1 MNLLTSSHAATAAS
15 GRFGAYLQ
23 AALDAV
29 VVADASG
36 CVVEFNPAAERIFG
50 YSREE
55 ALGRTMA
62 ELIVPPSLRERH
74 TRAFARFIETGEARL
89 LGRRIELTGMRADG
103 SEFPVELALSR
114 AEGEP
119 LLICG
124 ALRDLSDAKRAA
136 DDLRKLAGEQAALR
150 RLAMLVARQPSP
162 DEVLTAVT
170 EEVGSVLGAD
180 FAAMLTFDDERAVT
194 TIASWSATGPM
205 PPIGTRLP
213 LDGDSVAVRIVQT
226 GAPARMDSYVGVE
239 GETAQFARDLGVRST
254 VGAPI
259 LVDGKLWGALLAAT
273 GGGEPLPETAEARIA
288 AFTELVSTTIS
299 NAEARHELQR
309 VGAEQEALRKAATLV
324 ASGALPTEV
333 FAAITA
339 SAAEVFGVP
348 FASLIRVGPD
358 ETATMVAGC
367 ASCSAYVG
375 TTWTV
380 PADDPGIT
388 RTVVD
393 SCRPSRIEDHSRVH
407 GPVGEA
413 ARALGVGS
421 VVGTPV
427 IVDGSVWGVLAVG
440 AAQNGPPLAPDAAD
454 RLASFAELVST
465 AIVNTEARDQVRRLL
480 DEQAALRRVAT
491 LVARG
496 DSPADVFAAVSDEVG
511 GLFGSEAAVARFEPD
526 GSAMVVVGLTKGIP
540 VVSIGT
546 RWPLED
552 FLASTTVYRTGR
564 PARNDHTGHRNAS
577 GSVAENLRKMDFIST
592 VAAPIVVEGNLWGV
606 MTVSDRREPL
616 PSDTEE
622 RVAKFTELVA
632 TAIANAE
639 SRAELAASEARA
651 HELAEEQASLRRVAT
666 LVAEGV
672 PATGL
677 FSAVT
682 KEVAHVFSDVDPS
695 LVASVIRFDPGP
707 ESVLVGASRAYEREP
722 IGSRWAPKD
731 LYVSTRVLR
740 TGRTERVV
748 EADLEAVGGPDADIL
763 RLRGFLHQVGSPVV
777 VEGRLWG
784 ALTLNSTEVLPPD
797 IDQRLAS
804 FVELVATAI
813 ANTDNRSKLAASRKR
828 LVAASDE
835 ARRRIERDLHDGA
848 QQQLVTVALAM
859 RATEGR
865 IPTGQEQLKAEVGGF
880 ADRVTSVV
888 EELRE
893 MSRGIHPAVLSEG
906 GLSPAFEAL
915 ALRSAVPV
923 MLDVRH
929 EQRLPDAVEVAAYY
943 VASEALTNAAKHAD
957 ASRVE
962 IDLHLDDGSLR
973 LSICDDGG
981 GGADPS
987 RGSGLVGLKD
997 RVEALGGTIEVESPH
1012 GRGTRLQ
1019 VAIPVP
1025 ADSSAG

>member
-124 ALRDLSDAKRAA
+124 AVRDLSDAKRAS

-162 DEVLTAVT
+162 DEVFTAVT

-194 TIASWSATGPM
+194 MIASWSATGPM

-213 LDGDSVAVRIVQT
+213 LDGDSVAVRIVET

-324 ASGALPTEV
+324 ASGASPTEV

-367 ASCSAYVG
+367 AACSAYVG

-454 RLASFAELVST
+454 RLANFAELVST

-496 DSPADVFAAVSDEVG
+496 VSPADVFAAVSDEVG

-592 VAAPIVVEGNLWGV
+592 VAAPIVVG
-606 MTVSDRREPL
+606 
-616 PSDTEE
+616 
-622 RVAKFTELVA
+622 A
-632 TAIANAE
+632 T
-639 SRAELAASEARA
+639 S
-651 HELAEEQASLRRVAT
+651 
-666 LVAEGV
+666 
-672 PATGL
+672 
-677 FSAVT
+677 
-682 KEVAHVFSDVDPS
+682 
-695 LVASVIRFDPGP
+695 
-707 ESVLVGASRAYEREP
+707 GAS
-722 IGSRWAPKD
+722 
-731 LYVSTRVLR
+731 
-740 TGRTERVV
+740 
-748 EADLEAVGGPDADIL
+748 
-763 RLRGFLHQVGSPVV
+763 
-777 VEGRLWG
+777 
-784 ALTLNSTEVLPPD
+784 
-797 IDQRLAS
+797 
-804 FVELVATAI
+804 
-813 ANTDNRSKLAASRKR
+813 
-828 LVAASDE
+828 
-835 ARRRIERDLHDGA
+835 
-848 QQQLVTVALAM
+848 
-859 RATEGR
+859 
-865 IPTGQEQLKAEVGGF
+865 
-880 ADRVTSVV
+880 
-888 EELRE
+888 
-893 MSRGIHPAVLSEG
+893 
-906 GLSPAFEAL
+906 
-915 ALRSAVPV
+915 
-923 MLDVRH
+923 
-929 EQRLPDAVEVAAYY
+929 
-943 VASEALTNAAKHAD
+943 
-957 ASRVE
+957 
-962 IDLHLDDGSLR
+962 
-973 LSICDDGG
+973 
-981 GGADPS
+981 
-987 RGSGLVGLKD
+987 
-997 RVEALGGTIEVESPH
+997 
-1012 GRGTRLQ
+1012 
-1019 VAIPVP
+1019 
-1025 ADSSAG
+1025 